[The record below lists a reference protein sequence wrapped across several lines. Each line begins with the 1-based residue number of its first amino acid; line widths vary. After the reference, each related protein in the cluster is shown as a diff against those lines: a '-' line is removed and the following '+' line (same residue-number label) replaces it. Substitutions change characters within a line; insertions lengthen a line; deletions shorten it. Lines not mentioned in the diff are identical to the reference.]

1 MIHDDPAL
9 RRIKRLEEENQRLR
23 MIILRIGAA
32 CSMASSAGTIQ
43 ELALIVDEV
52 QTWADGEAPA

>member
-1 MIHDDPAL
+1 MADHDDPAYQ
-9 RRIKRLEEENQRLR
+9 RIKRLEEENERLR

-43 ELALIVDEV
+43 DLALILEEV
-52 QTWADGEAPA
+52 QTWADGEPA